1 MPDAP
6 DHTVDLFHRGGFHLV
21 QPAARG
27 HRAGIDA
34 MILAAAVPSGFAGRV
49 VDFGAGAGAA
59 ALAVLSRCP
68 QATAVLVERSA
79 EMAGFACK
87 TLALPENAALAER
100 ATVLEADVTLTGQRR
115 IDAGLLDRSA
125 DFVIMNPPFNTA
137 HHRPSPDSLKKQAH
151 MMEEGLFESWLRSA
165 GAVVMPT
172 GSVALIAR
180 PSSLPAILAA
190 LSGRFG
196 DSEIL
201 PVHPRSDLAAIRI
214 VLRARR
220 GSRAAL
226 RLCPPLIL
234 HEGPANRF
242 TQRAN
247 DINNG
252 RASLFGD

>member
-1 MPDAP
+1 MSDTA
-6 DHTVDLFHRGGFHLV
+6 DQTVDLFHRGGFFLV

-34 MILAAAVPSGFAGRV
+34 MILAAAVPSGFTGRV

-68 QATAVLVERSA
+68 RATATLVERSG
-79 EMAGFACK
+79 EMADFARR
-87 TLALPENAALAER
+87 TLALPQNAPLSGR
-100 ATVLEADVTLTGQRR
+100 ATILEADVTLSGQKR
-115 IDAGLLDRSA
+115 IDAGLSDRSA
-125 DFVIMNPPFNTA
+125 EFVIMNPPFNTA

-151 MMEEGLFESWLRSA
+151 MMEEELFERWLRSA
-165 GAVVMPT
+165 GAVVAPR
-172 GSVALIAR
+172 GFVALIAR

-190 LSGRFG
+190 LAGRFG
-196 DSEIL
+196 DAEIL
-201 PVHPRSDLAAIRI
+201 PIHPRDNLAAIRI
-214 VLRARR
+214 VVRAKR
-220 GSRAAL
+220 GSRASL
-226 RLCPPLIL
+226 RLRPPLVL
-234 HEGPANRF
+234 HEEPGNRF